1 MLTRCWIFGDALCF
15 YFLWVVCFYF
25 SLGNA
30 DALQNDGFMG
40 KRVSMLEKSKNLV
53 HSGSDMSL
61 RTKLTISFM
70 LMVFIPVLLV
80 AIVSGR
86 AFYNSY
92 LHDVER
98 QNISVAAMKA
108 KNVESVLTMTKD
120 ALASMAMEDAFI
132 SMDAERITPIL
143 QDYAKKHPEIQ
154 NIAVSGL
161 DGMQIARDS
170 GKLFSIADRPYFQEL
185 VKGKDYFYNDAMI
198 SKATGEIS
206 FAESVPIKNNGQ
218 LVGVLYVTVRLK
230 IVDDI
235 LQYSVDEDS
244 KSQIQYLTDSK
255 GNVMIHPNSAYTST
269 LTNWADVAP
278 VASAM
283 SGKVANLEY
292 VNPDGDDCMGA
303 SAPVEGIGWSVVVE
317 SKRSDA
323 MEPIFSLMF
332 MIAGM
337 CAVMLVIAF
346 VAAKLLTAKI
356 VGPLVDMSDKAALVA
371 DGDLTTRIDIDT
383 DDEVGRTAAA
393 FNNMAKK
400 MQDIVKSISA
410 ASNEVSSSAGS
421 LTMNA
426 KQSAEAAGN
435 VAETVTQVA
444 EGMNKQADNI
454 TAAKGSVD
462 IFFGTIQE
470 MKSTT
475 DKINAA
481 SNETAKAAISGQEMM
496 GDAVEKM
503 QNIETSV
510 AKTAETIRILGE
522 NSQAIGGIVDT
533 IVAIAD
539 QTNLLALNAAIE
551 AARAGDAG
559 RGFAVVAEEV
569 RKLAE
574 ESQKA
579 AVEIK
584 EKINSIQS
592 DTNDAINTMEAGRGD
607 VKAGTESINAVGT
620 QFNAIQERID
630 GVKAQLNVFQEAA
643 ESISTAASKIVNSVD
658 KIDEASREAVGHTQ
672 TISAAAEEQSA
683 STEEIASAS
692 SVLEDLAGKLQDTV
706 KAFKL

>member
-1 MLTRCWIFGDALCF
+1 
-15 YFLWVVCFYF
+15 
-25 SLGNA
+25 
-30 DALQNDGFMG
+30 
-40 KRVSMLEKSKNLV
+40 MLEKTKNLV
-53 HSGSDMSL
+53 SSGSDMSL

-98 QNISVAAMKA
+98 QNISVAALKA
-108 KNVESVLTMTKD
+108 KNVKDVLTMTKD
-120 ALASMAMEDAFI
+120 ALASMAMQNEFYE
-132 SMDAERITPIL
+132 MNAEAIKPIL
-143 QDYAKKHPEIQ
+143 EDYAKKHPEIQ

-170 GKLFSIADRPYFQEL
+170 GKLFSIADRPYFQEVL
-185 VKGKDYFYNDAMI
+185 KGKDYFYNDAMI

-235 LQYSVDEDS
+235 LKYSADDDS

-255 GNVMIHPNSAYTST
+255 GNVMIHPNSQYTAT
-269 LTNWADVAP
+269 LTNWHDVAP

-292 VNPDGDDCMGA
+292 VNPDGDECMGA

-337 CAVMLVIAF
+337 CVVMLVIAF
-346 VAAKLLTAKI
+346 IAAKLLTNKI
-356 VGPLVDMSDKAALVA
+356 VGPLVDMSDKAAQVA

-462 IFFGTIQE
+462 IFFGTIQD
-470 MKSTT
+470 MKATT

-496 GDAVEKM
+496 GDAVDKM
-503 QNIETSV
+503 KNIETSV

-592 DTNDAINTMEAGRGD
+592 DTDDAINTMEAGRGD
-607 VKAGTESINAVGT
+607 VQAGTESINAVGK

-630 GVKAQLNVFQEAA
+630 GVKAQLNVFQQAA

-692 SVLEDLAGKLQDTV
+692 SVLEDLAGKLHDTV

>member
-1 MLTRCWIFGDALCF
+1 
-15 YFLWVVCFYF
+15 
-25 SLGNA
+25 
-30 DALQNDGFMG
+30 
-40 KRVSMLEKSKNLV
+40 MLEKSKNLV
-53 HSGSDMSL
+53 SSGSDMSL

-80 AIVSGR
+80 AIVSCR
-86 AFYNSY
+86 SFYNSY

-120 ALASMAMEDAFI
+120 ALASMSMEDAFQN
-132 SMDAERITPIL
+132 MDAAAITPIL

-185 VKGKDYFYNDAMI
+185 MKGKDYFYNDAMI

-255 GNVMIHPNSAYTST
+255 GNVMIHPNSQYTST
-269 LTNWADVAP
+269 LTNWHDVAP

-292 VNPDGDDCMGA
+292 VNPDGDECMGA

-346 VAAKLLTAKI
+346 IAAKLLTNKI
-356 VGPLVDMSDKAALVA
+356 VGPLVDMSDKAAQVA

-462 IFFGTIQE
+462 IFFGTIQD
-470 MKSTT
+470 MKATT

-496 GDAVEKM
+496 GDAVDKM
-503 QNIETSV
+503 KNIETSV

-592 DTNDAINTMEAGRGD
+592 DTDDAINTMEAGRGD
-607 VKAGTESINAVGT
+607 VKAGTESINAVGK

-630 GVKAQLNVFQEAA
+630 GVKAQLNVFQQAA

-692 SVLEDLAGKLQDTV
+692 SVLEDLAGKLHDTV

>member
-1 MLTRCWIFGDALCF
+1 
-15 YFLWVVCFYF
+15 
-25 SLGNA
+25 
-30 DALQNDGFMG
+30 
-40 KRVSMLEKSKNLV
+40 MLEKSKNLV

-292 VNPDGDDCMGA
+292 VNPDGDECMGA
-303 SAPVEGIGWSVVVE
+303 SAPVEGIGWSVIVE

-337 CAVMLVIAF
+337 CVVMLVIAF

-569 RKLAE
+569 RKLAV

-579 AVEIK
+579 AEQIQA
-584 EKINSIQS
+584 KIASIQS
-592 DTNDAINTMEAGRGD
+592 DTEQAVTAMQKGSDEVQQGTTAIQE
-607 VKAGTESINAVGT
+607 VGT
-620 QFNAIQERID
+620 QFDAILQKVNNIQDKMES
-630 GVKAQLNVFQEAA
+630 FQSSATHIYEGAN
-643 ESISTAASKIVNSVD
+643 KIVGAID
-658 KIDEASREAVGHTQ
+658 AIDEVSRETSAHTQ

-683 STEEIASAS
+683 SSEEIASS
-692 SVLEDLAGKLQDTV
+692 SSALANMATQMQEETGK
-706 KAFKL
+706 FKL

>member
-1 MLTRCWIFGDALCF
+1 
-15 YFLWVVCFYF
+15 
-25 SLGNA
+25 
-30 DALQNDGFMG
+30 
-40 KRVSMLEKSKNLV
+40 
-53 HSGSDMSL
+53 MSL
-61 RTKLTISFM
+61 RQKLTISFM

-80 AIVSGR
+80 AIVGCR
-86 AFYNSY
+86 AFYTNY
-92 LHDVER
+92 LHDIER

-120 ALASMAMEDAFI
+120 ALASMAEQDSFKA
-132 SMDAERITPIL
+132 MDAAAITPIL

-161 DGMQIARDS
+161 DGMQIARDQ

-185 VKGKDYFYNDAMI
+185 LKGKDYFYNDAMI

-235 LQYSVDEDS
+235 LQYSVDDDA
-244 KSQIQYLTDSK
+244 KSQIEYLTDSK
-255 GNVMIHPNSAYTST
+255 GNVMIHPNSEYTST
-269 LTNWADVAP
+269 LTNWSDVAP

-292 VNPDGDDCMGA
+292 INPAGDDCIGA

-317 SKRSDA
+317 SKHSDA
-323 MEPIFSLMF
+323 MTPIFNLMF
-332 MIAGM
+332 LIAGM
-337 CAVMLVIAF
+337 CVVMLVIAF
-346 VAAKLLTAKI
+346 IAARILTGKI
-356 VGPLVDMSDKAALVA
+356 VGPLVDMSGKAAQVA
-371 DGDLTTRIDIDT
+371 GGDLTSRIDIDT

-393 FNNMAKK
+393 FNNMAEK
-400 MQDIVKSISA
+400 MQGIVKDIRT
-410 ASNEVSSSAGS
+410 ASQEVSSSAGS

-444 EGMNKQADNI
+444 YGMNKQADNI
-454 TAAKGSVD
+454 TAAKSSVD

-470 MKSTT
+470 MKATT
-475 DKINAA
+475 DKINEA
-481 SNETAKAAISGQEMM
+481 SNDTAKAAISGQEMM

-592 DTNDAINTMEAGRGD
+592 DTDDAINTMEAGRGD
-607 VKAGTESINAVGT
+607 VKAGTDSITAVGK
-620 QFNAIQERID
+620 QFNAIQEKID

-643 ESISTAASKIVNSVD
+643 ESISTAASKIVTSVD

-692 SVLEDLAGKLQDTV
+692 SVLEDLANKLYDSV
-706 KAFKL
+706 KAFKLQ

>member
-1 MLTRCWIFGDALCF
+1 
-15 YFLWVVCFYF
+15 
-25 SLGNA
+25 
-30 DALQNDGFMG
+30 
-40 KRVSMLEKSKNLV
+40 MLEKSMNLV
-53 HSGSDMSL
+53 HGGSDMSL

-86 AFYNSY
+86 SFYNSY

-120 ALASMAMEDAFI
+120 ALASMAMEEAFI
-132 SMDAERITPIL
+132 SMDAERITLIL

-185 VKGKDYFYNDAMI
+185 MKGKEYFYNDAMI

-235 LQYSVDEDS
+235 LQYSVDDDS

-269 LTNWADVAP
+269 LTNWSDVAP

-292 VNPDGDDCMGA
+292 VNPDGDECMGA
-303 SAPVEGIGWSVVVE
+303 SAPIGSGIGWSVVVE

-346 VAAKLLTAKI
+346 VAAKLLTNKI
-356 VGPLVDMSDKAALVA
+356 VGPLVDMSDKAAQVA

-462 IFFGTIQE
+462 IFFGTIQD
-470 MKSTT
+470 MKATT

-496 GDAVEKM
+496 GDAVDKM
-503 QNIETSV
+503 KNIETSV

-592 DTNDAINTMEAGRGD
+592 DTDDAINTMEAGRGD
-607 VKAGTESINAVGT
+607 VKAGTESINAVGK

-692 SVLEDLAGKLQDTV
+692 SVLEDLAGKLHDSV

>member
-1 MLTRCWIFGDALCF
+1 
-15 YFLWVVCFYF
+15 
-25 SLGNA
+25 
-30 DALQNDGFMG
+30 MG
-40 KRVSMLEKSKNLV
+40 KLIRLFQG
-53 HSGSDMSL
+53 GSDMSL
-61 RTKLTISFM
+61 RQKLTISFM

-86 AFYNSY
+86 AFYTNY
-92 LHDVER
+92 LHDIER

-120 ALASMAMEDAFI
+120 ALASMAEQDSFKA
-132 SMDAERITPIL
+132 MDAAAITPIL

-161 DGMQIARDS
+161 DGMQIARDQ

-235 LQYSVDEDS
+235 LQYSVDDDA
-244 KSQIQYLTDSK
+244 KSQIEYLTDSK
-255 GNVMIHPNSAYTST
+255 GNVMIHPNSEYTST
-269 LTNWADVAP
+269 LTNWSNVAP

-292 VNPDGDDCMGA
+292 VNPAGDDCIGA

-317 SKRSDA
+317 SKHSDA
-323 MEPIFSLMF
+323 MAPIFNLMF
-332 MIAGM
+332 LIAGM
-337 CAVMLVIAF
+337 CVVMLVVAFIAAR
-346 VAAKLLTAKI
+346 VLTGKI
-356 VGPLVDMSDKAALVA
+356 VGPLVDMSGKAAQVA
-371 DGDLTTRIDIDT
+371 GGDLTSRIDIDT

-393 FNNMAKK
+393 FNNMAEK
-400 MQDIVKSISA
+400 MQGIVKDIRT
-410 ASNEVSSSAGS
+410 ASQEVSSSAGS

-454 TAAKGSVD
+454 TAAKSSVD

-470 MKSTT
+470 MKATT
-475 DKINAA
+475 DKINEA
-481 SNETAKAAISGQEMM
+481 SNDTAKAAISGQEMM

-592 DTNDAINTMEAGRGD
+592 DTDDAINTMEAGRGD
-607 VKAGTESINAVGT
+607 VKAGTDSITAVGT
-620 QFNAIQERID
+620 QFNAIQEKID

-643 ESISTAASKIVNSVD
+643 ESISNAASKIVASVD

-692 SVLEDLAGKLQDTV
+692 SVLEDLANKLHDSV
-706 KAFKL
+706 KAFKLQ

>member
-1 MLTRCWIFGDALCF
+1 
-15 YFLWVVCFYF
+15 
-25 SLGNA
+25 
-30 DALQNDGFMG
+30 
-40 KRVSMLEKSKNLV
+40 MLEKSKNLV

-120 ALASMAMEDAFI
+120 ALASMSMEDAFQN
-132 SMDAERITPIL
+132 MDAAAITPIL

-170 GKLFSIADRPYFQEL
+170 GKLFSIADRPYFQE
-185 VKGKDYFYNDAMI
+185 VMKGKDYFYNDAMI

-235 LQYSVDEDS
+235 LQYNVDEDS

-255 GNVMIHPNSAYTST
+255 GNVMIHPNSQYTST
-269 LTNWADVAP
+269 LTSWADVAP

-292 VNPDGDDCMGA
+292 VNPDGDECMGA

-346 VAAKLLTAKI
+346 IAAKLLTNKI
-356 VGPLVDMSDKAALVA
+356 VGPLVDMSDKAAQVA

-462 IFFGTIQE
+462 IFFGTIQD
-470 MKSTT
+470 MKATT

-503 QNIETSV
+503 KNIETSV

-592 DTNDAINTMEAGRGD
+592 DTDDAISTMEAGRGD
-607 VKAGTESINAVGT
+607 VQAGTESINAVGK

-630 GVKAQLNVFQEAA
+630 GVKAQLNVFQQAA

-692 SVLEDLAGKLQDTV
+692 SVLEDLAGKLHDTV

>member
-1 MLTRCWIFGDALCF
+1 
-15 YFLWVVCFYF
+15 
-25 SLGNA
+25 
-30 DALQNDGFMG
+30 
-40 KRVSMLEKSKNLV
+40 MLEKSKNLV
-53 HSGSDMSL
+53 HSSSDMSL

-86 AFYNSY
+86 SFYNSY

-108 KNVESVLTMTKD
+108 KNVASVLTMTKD
-120 ALASMAMEDAFI
+120 ALASMAMQDAFVN
-132 SMDAERITPIL
+132 MDAAKITPIL

-185 VKGKDYFYNDAMI
+185 MKGKEYFYNDAMI
-198 SKATGEIS
+198 SKATNEIS

-218 LVGVLYVTVRLK
+218 LVGVLYVTVRLQ

-255 GNVMIHPNSAYTST
+255 GNVMIHPNSEYTSK
-269 LTNWADVAP
+269 LTDWHDVAP

-283 SGKVANLEY
+283 SGKVANMEY
-292 VNPDGDDCMGA
+292 TNPDGDDCMGA

-346 VAAKLLTAKI
+346 VAAKLLTNKI
-356 VGPLVDMSDKAALVA
+356 VGPLVDMSGKAARVA

-470 MKSTT
+470 MKATT
-475 DKINAA
+475 DKINEA
-481 SNETAKAAISGQEMM
+481 SNDTAKAAISGQEMM

-584 EKINSIQS
+584 DKINSIQS
-592 DTNDAINTMEAGRGD
+592 DTDDAINTMEAGRGD

-620 QFNAIQERID
+620 QFNAIQEKID

-658 KIDEASREAVGHTQ
+658 KIDEASREAVAHTQ

-692 SVLEDLAGKLQDTV
+692 AVLEDLAGKLHDSV

>member
-1 MLTRCWIFGDALCF
+1 
-15 YFLWVVCFYF
+15 
-25 SLGNA
+25 
-30 DALQNDGFMG
+30 
-40 KRVSMLEKSKNLV
+40 MLEKSISAI

-61 RTKLTISFM
+61 RTKLTASFL
-70 LMVFIPVLLV
+70 LMVFVPVLLV

-86 AFYNSY
+86 AFYTNY
-92 LHDVER
+92 LHDIER

-108 KNVESVLTMTKD
+108 KNVESVLTMTKN
-120 ALASMAMEDAFI
+120 ALVSMADQNEI
-132 SMDAERITPIL
+132 YEMDAAKATPVL
-143 QDYAKKHPEIQ
+143 QEFARKHPEIQ
-154 NIAVSGL
+154 NIALSGL

-170 GKLFSIADRPYFQEL
+170 GDLFSIADRPYYQEIIN
-185 VKGKDYFYNDAMI
+185 GKDCFYNDAMI

-206 FAESVPIKNNGQ
+206 FAESVPVKNNGQ

-235 LQYSVDEDS
+235 LKYSVDDDS
-244 KSQIQYLTDSK
+244 KSQIEYLTDSK
-255 GNVMIHPNSAYTST
+255 GNVMIHPNSEYTSK
-269 LTNWADVAP
+269 LTDWHDVAP

-283 SGKVANLEY
+283 SGKVANLDY
-292 VNPDGDDCMGA
+292 VNPDGEECIGA

-317 SKRSDA
+317 SKRSEA
-323 MEPIFSLMF
+323 MAPIFNLMLL
-332 MIAGM
+332 IAGM
-337 CAVMLVIAF
+337 SVLMLVAAF
-346 VAAKLLTAKI
+346 VAAKILTGKI
-356 VGPLVDMSDKAALVA
+356 VGPLVDMSEKASQVA
-371 DGDLTTRIDIDT
+371 GGDLRGRIDIAS

-393 FNNMAKK
+393 FNNMAEK
-400 MQDIVKSISA
+400 MHGIVKDIRK
-410 ASNEVSSSAGS
+410 ASEDVSSSAGS

-435 VAETVTQVA
+435 VAETVSQVA
-444 EGMNKQADNI
+444 EGMNKQAENI
-454 TAAKGSVD
+454 TAAKSSVD
-462 IFFGTIQE
+462 IFFGTIQD
-470 MKSTT
+470 MKTTT

-481 SNETAKAAISGQEMM
+481 SNDTAKAAVSGQEMM
-496 GDAVEKM
+496 GDAVQKM
-503 QNIETSV
+503 KNIETSV
-510 AKTAETIRILGE
+510 AKTAETIRILGD
-522 NSQAIGGIVDT
+522 NSKAIGGIVDT
-533 IVAIAD
+533 IAAIAD

-579 AVEIK
+579 AGEIK
-584 EKINSIQS
+584 EKIGSIQS
-592 DTNDAINTMEAGRGD
+592 DMDDATSTMEAGRED

-620 QFNAIQERID
+620 QFNAIQEKID
-630 GVKAQLNVFQEAA
+630 GVKAQLNVFQNAA
-643 ESISTAASKIVNSVD
+643 ESISTAASKIVDSVD

-692 SVLEDLAGKLQDTV
+692 SVLEDLANKLHDSV

>member
-1 MLTRCWIFGDALCF
+1 MGNLG
-15 YFLWVVCFYF
+15 
-25 SLGNA
+25 SLFKG
-30 DALQNDGFMG
+30 
-40 KRVSMLEKSKNLV
+40 
-53 HSGSDMSL
+53 GSDMSL
-61 RTKLTISFM
+61 RQKLTISFM

-86 AFYNSY
+86 AFYSSY

-108 KNVESVLTMTKD
+108 KNVENVLTMTKD
-120 ALASMAMEDAFI
+120 ALASMAMQNEFYE
-132 SMDAERITPIL
+132 MDAAAIKPIL
-143 QDYAKKHPEIQ
+143 EDYAKKHPEIQ

-170 GKLFSIADRPYFQEL
+170 GKLFSIADRPYFQEIL
-185 VKGKDYFYNDAMI
+185 KGKDYFYNDAMI

-235 LQYSVDEDS
+235 LKYSVDDDS

-255 GNVMIHPNSAYTST
+255 GNVMIHPDSEYTAT
-269 LTNWADVAP
+269 LTNWSDVAP

-283 SGKVANLEY
+283 AGKVANLNY
-292 VNPDGDDCMGA
+292 VNPAGEECIGA
-303 SAPVEGIGWSVVVE
+303 SAPVEGGIGWSVVVE

-323 MEPIFSLMF
+323 MGTIFSLMA

-337 CAVMLVIAF
+337 CVVMLVIAF
-346 VAAKLLTAKI
+346 VAARLLTNKI
-356 VGPLVDMSDKAALVA
+356 VGPLVDMSGKAARVA

-393 FNNMAKK
+393 FNDMAKK

-410 ASNEVSSSAGS
+410 ASDEVSSSAGS

-444 EGMNKQADNI
+444 EGMNNQADNI
-454 TAAKGSVD
+454 TAAKSSVD

-470 MKSTT
+470 MKATT

-481 SNETAKAAISGQEMM
+481 SNDTAQAAISGQEMM
-496 GDAVEKM
+496 SDAVEKM
-503 QNIETSV
+503 ENIETSV

-592 DTNDAINTMEAGRGD
+592 DTDDAINTMEAGRDD
-607 VKAGTESINAVGT
+607 VKAGTDSITAVGK
-620 QFNAIQERID
+620 QFNAIQEKID

-643 ESISTAASKIVNSVD
+643 ESISNAASKIVTSVD

-692 SVLEDLAGKLQDTV
+692 SVLEELAGKLHDSV

>member
-1 MLTRCWIFGDALCF
+1 
-15 YFLWVVCFYF
+15 
-25 SLGNA
+25 
-30 DALQNDGFMG
+30 
-40 KRVSMLEKSKNLV
+40 MLEKSKNLV

>member
-1 MLTRCWIFGDALCF
+1 
-15 YFLWVVCFYF
+15 
-25 SLGNA
+25 
-30 DALQNDGFMG
+30 
-40 KRVSMLEKSKNLV
+40 
-53 HSGSDMSL
+53 
-61 RTKLTISFM
+61 M

>member
-1 MLTRCWIFGDALCF
+1 
-15 YFLWVVCFYF
+15 
-25 SLGNA
+25 
-30 DALQNDGFMG
+30 
-40 KRVSMLEKSKNLV
+40 MLENSKNLV
-53 HSGSDMSL
+53 RSGSDMSL

-86 AFYNSY
+86 SFYNSY

-108 KNVESVLTMTKD
+108 KNVSSVLTMTKD
-120 ALASMAMEDAFI
+120 ALASMAMEDAFVN
-132 SMDAERITPIL
+132 MDAARITPIL

-170 GKLFSIADRPYFQEL
+170 GELFSIADRPYFQEL
-185 VKGKDYFYNDAMI
+185 LKGKEYFYNDAMI
-198 SKATGEIS
+198 SKATKEIS

-218 LVGVLYVTVRLK
+218 LVGVLYVTVRLQ

-235 LQYSVDEDS
+235 LKYSVDEDS

-255 GNVMIHPNSAYTST
+255 GNVMIHPNSEYTSK
-269 LTNWADVAP
+269 LTDWHDVAP

-283 SGKVANLEY
+283 SGKVANMEY
-292 VNPDGDDCMGA
+292 VNPDGDECMGA

-337 CAVMLVIAF
+337 CVVMLVIAF
-346 VAAKLLTAKI
+346 VAAKLLTSKI
-356 VGPLVDMSDKAALVA
+356 VGPLVDMSDKAAQVA

-470 MKSTT
+470 MKATT

-481 SNETAKAAISGQEMM
+481 SNDTAKAAISGQEMM

-592 DTNDAINTMEAGRGD
+592 DTDDAINTMEAGRGD
-607 VKAGTESINAVGT
+607 VKAGTESINAVGK
-620 QFNAIQERID
+620 QFNAIQEKID

-692 SVLEDLAGKLQDTV
+692 SVLEDLAGKLHDSV

>member
-1 MLTRCWIFGDALCF
+1 
-15 YFLWVVCFYF
+15 
-25 SLGNA
+25 
-30 DALQNDGFMG
+30 MG
-40 KRVSMLEKSKNLV
+40 KLISLFQG
-53 HSGSDMSL
+53 GSDMSL
-61 RTKLTISFM
+61 RQKLTISFM

-80 AIVSGR
+80 AIVGCR
-86 AFYNSY
+86 AFYTNY
-92 LHDVER
+92 LHDIER

-120 ALASMAMEDAFI
+120 ALASMAEQDSFKA
-132 SMDAERITPIL
+132 MDAAAITPIL

-161 DGMQIARDS
+161 DGMQIARDQ

-185 VKGKDYFYNDAMI
+185 LKGKDYFYNDAMI

-235 LQYSVDEDS
+235 LQYSVDDDA
-244 KSQIQYLTDSK
+244 KSQIEYLTDSK
-255 GNVMIHPNSAYTST
+255 GNVMIHPNSEYTST
-269 LTNWADVAP
+269 LTNWSDVAP

-292 VNPDGDDCMGA
+292 INPAGDDCIGA

-317 SKRSDA
+317 SKHSDA
-323 MEPIFSLMF
+323 MTPIFNLMF
-332 MIAGM
+332 LIAGM
-337 CAVMLVIAF
+337 CVVMLVIAF
-346 VAAKLLTAKI
+346 IAARILTGKI
-356 VGPLVDMSDKAALVA
+356 VGPLVDMSGKAAQVA
-371 DGDLTTRIDIDT
+371 GGDLTSRIDIDT

-393 FNNMAKK
+393 FNNMAEK
-400 MQDIVKSISA
+400 MQGIVKDIRT
-410 ASNEVSSSAGS
+410 ASQEVSSSAGS

-444 EGMNKQADNI
+444 YGMNKQADNI
-454 TAAKGSVD
+454 TAAKSSVD

-470 MKSTT
+470 MKATT
-475 DKINAA
+475 DKINEA
-481 SNETAKAAISGQEMM
+481 SNDTAKAAISGQEMM

-592 DTNDAINTMEAGRGD
+592 DTDDAINTMEAGRGD
-607 VKAGTESINAVGT
+607 VKAGTDSITAVGK
-620 QFNAIQERID
+620 QFNAIQEKID

-643 ESISTAASKIVNSVD
+643 ESISTAASKIVTSVD

-692 SVLEDLAGKLQDTV
+692 SVLEDLANKLYDSV
-706 KAFKL
+706 KAFKLQ